1 MKIHI
6 KEVSKRYTL
15 DWIIRRANFHFNQNI
30 IYGIGGHNGSGKS
43 TLLQIISGYLSPSEG
58 SVIYERSGQSI
69 DRASIYKYIS
79 YTGPYVD
86 LIESY
91 TVPELYSYYTKFKS
105 LLPEIDLAEFIRL
118 SDTGKHKNKSL
129 QNFSSGMKQRVQLLL
144 ALVTQVPVIL
154 LDEPSSFLDLNNKAW
169 FYQNLKEF
177 SHDRLVIITTN
188 DPEDLSQC
196 NQVLQ
201 LEELQNK

>member
-1 MKIHI
+1 MNIQI
-6 KEVSKRYTL
+6 KDVSKRYAL
-15 DWIIRRANFHFNQNI
+15 DWIIRRASFHFDQNI

-58 SVIYERSGQSI
+58 TVIYELDGKSIERS
-69 DRASIYKYIS
+69 SIYKYIS
-79 YTGPYVD
+79 YAGPYVD

-91 TVPELYSYYTKFKS
+91 TVPELYKFYTKFKS

-144 ALVTQVPVIL
+144 ALVTQAPVIL
-154 LDEPSSFLDLNNKAW
+154 LDEPSSFLDLDNKAW
-169 FYQNLKEF
+169 FYNNLQQF
-177 SHDRLVIITTN
+177 GNDRLVIIATN

-196 NQVLQ
+196 DQVLQ
-201 LEELQNK
+201 LEELQIK